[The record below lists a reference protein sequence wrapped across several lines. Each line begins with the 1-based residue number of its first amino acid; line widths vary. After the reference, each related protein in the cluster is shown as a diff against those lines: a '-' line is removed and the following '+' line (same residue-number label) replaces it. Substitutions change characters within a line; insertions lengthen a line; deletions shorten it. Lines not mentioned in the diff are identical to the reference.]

1 LRYIEFVL
9 RSCEYPYLLRI
20 VRDVKTR
27 QGVSP
32 DSLASIEL
40 NLPPSNLKET
50 PSANAMPEFDI
61 SRKSRPVVVTSYQPH
76 WVDEFTRIAKHIRD
90 LVGHAA
96 TRIDHIG
103 STAVP
108 GLGAK
113 DIIDIQITVSDLDK
127 AAGLTSLLK
136 TAGFR
141 QRIKFQYDVFRKKPK
156 TDPELRKLFMR
167 EPDGERRA
175 HIHIRELGRFNQR
188 YALLFRDYLR
198 SSQEVRAEY
207 ELLKRRAAGLFPESI
222 DDYLFLKDPVE
233 HIIYEAA
240 SLWAEKVRWS
250 PDEDYV

>member
-1 LRYIEFVL
+1 V
-9 RSCEYPYLLRI
+9 
-20 VRDVKTR
+20 
-27 QGVSP
+27 
-32 DSLASIEL
+32 
-40 NLPPSNLKET
+40 
-50 PSANAMPEFDI
+50 ANAMPEFDI

-113 DIIDIQITVSDLDK
+113 DVIDIQITVSDLDR
-127 AAGLTSLLK
+127 AAGLISPLRS
-136 TAGFR
+136 AGFR
-141 QRIKFQYDVFRKKPK
+141 QGSKFQYDVFHKNPE

-167 EPDGERRA
+167 EPEGERRA
-175 HIHIRELGRFNQR
+175 HIHIRELGRFNQS

-198 SSQEVRAEY
+198 SSENVRAEY
-207 ELLKRRAAGLFPESI
+207 ELFKRRAAQLFPERI
-222 DDYLFLKDPVE
+222 DSYLFLKDPVE

-240 SLWAEKVRWS
+240 SIWAEKVKWS
-250 PDEDYV
+250 PDEDYL